1 MAAARDNLSRR
12 SLLGAAVAAPALLAA
27 DAGAFPGSARGQKR
41 KLYARWGRA
50 LADYARTEAAVEAFR
65 VRDYEPAHHAF
76 LAIRGRWP
84 VSHHSAAD
92 PEARPSVNAAL
103 AEFEPYEDRLNDLE
117 IAQSSALKR
126 LLRTPAP
133 DLPALA
139 LKIDLAIDQEVATL
153 AGGERGLAVLKA
165 DGWRLATS
173 PN

>member
-12 SLLGAAVAAPALLAA
+12 SLLGAAVAAPAFLAE
-27 DAGAFPGSARGQKR
+27 GAVFSESAPRENR

-50 LADYARTEAAVEAFR
+50 LADYARAEATVEVFR
-65 VRDYEPAHHAF
+65 VRDYEPAHRAF

-84 VSHHSAAD
+84 VNHNFDAEPEVRAA
-92 PEARPSVNAAL
+92 VNDAL
-103 AEFEPYEDRLNDLE
+103 AQFEPFEDRLNELE

-126 LLRTPAP
+126 LLCTQAP

-153 AGGERGLAVLKA
+153 DGGERCLAVLKA
-165 DGWRLATS
+165 DARRLAG
-173 PN
+173 PAN